1 MISKNQLRYFSSLK
15 LKKNRDKESKILVEG
30 LRLLE
35 EIFDSHFKLEYLFY
49 CPPSILSER
58 TQTFLNRCYETNISV
73 EKIDRTALNKL
84 SDTIH
89 SQGFIG
95 VAKIPQYTVETAM
108 SSFGHNLVALNNVKD
123 PGNLGTIIR
132 TAGWFG
138 LDGVM
143 LSKTSVEFTNPK
155 VIRASMG
162 AIFHLPIYP
171 DVDLSRQLNYFIKNE
186 YRIFSAD
193 VHAEKSIYD
202 IDFGSRNVF
211 IFGNETSGVDAPL
224 KALSTPVKIPRFGKA
239 ESLNVGISAGIIL
252 SEFKRRH

>member
-1 MISKNQLRYFSSLK
+1 
-15 LKKNRDKESKILVEG
+15 VEG

-35 EIFDSHFKLEYLFY
+35 EIFDSDFKLEHLFY
-49 CPPSILSER
+49 CPPSTLSER
-58 TQTFLNRCYETNISV
+58 ARTFLNRCHEANIPV
-73 EKIDRTALNKL
+73 EKIDRTTLNRL

-95 VAKIPQYTVETAM
+95 VAKIPRSTPETVTH
-108 SSFGHNLVALNNVKD
+108 SSGHNLVALNNVKD

-162 AIFHLPIYP
+162 AVFHLPIYP
-171 DVDLSRQLNYFIKNE
+171 DVDLSRQLNHFIKNE

-202 IDFGSRNVF
+202 IDFGRRNVF
-211 IFGNETSGVDAPL
+211 IFGNETSGIDAPL
-224 KALSTPVKIPRFGKA
+224 RALSTSVKIPRFGKA
-239 ESLNVGISAGIIL
+239 ESLNVAISAGIIL